1 MYYDKFTTQLAE
13 QTCAIILVGDEQ
25 GISQLMVDNG
35 TKKIIIAGQWTHSST
50 FFSEAKQQLR
60 EFFAGQRQT
69 FELNLNPAGTAFQQ
83 SVWQQLRAIPFGEL
97 HSYKDI
103 ATALGNPKA
112 SRAVGMANNKNPIP
126 IIIPCHRVI
135 GADKKLVGY
144 AYGLPLKKQLIELET
159 CQNQVI
165 TESETN

>member
-13 QTCAIILVGDEQ
+13 QACAIILVGDEQ
-25 GISQLMVDNG
+25 GISQLLVDNG
-35 TKKIIIAGQWTHSST
+35 TKKIVIAGQWTHSST
-50 FFSEAKQQLR
+50 FFSDAKQQLR
-60 EFFAGQRQT
+60 EFFAGQRQA

-144 AYGLPLKKQLIELET
+144 TYGLPLKKQLIELEN
-159 CQNQVI
+159 CHDQAI
-165 TESETN
+165 TESELR

>member
-13 QTCAIILVGDEQ
+13 QACSIILVGDEQ
-25 GISQLMVDNG
+25 GICQLLIDNG
-35 TKKIIIAGQWTHSST
+35 TKKIVIAGQWTHSST
-50 FFSEAKQQLR
+50 FFSEAKLQLR
-60 EFFAGQRQT
+60 EFFAGERQT
-69 FELNLNPAGTAFQQ
+69 FELDLNPAGTAFQR

-144 AYGLPLKKQLIELET
+144 AYGLPMKKQLIELET
-159 CQNQVI
+159 CQSQVI
-165 TESETN
+165 TESEMS